1 MVKVKI
7 TNAYG
12 QGYTQGETYEVEP
25 AEAKRLVDGGH
36 ATVIS
41 PAATPKKENAAD
53 SGHAKAEKA
62 VVK

>member
-12 QGYTQGETYEVEP
+12 QGYAQGETYEVEP
-25 AEAKRLVDGGH
+25 AEAKRLTEGGH
-36 ATVIS
+36 AIVIS
-41 PAATPKKENAAD
+41 PGTTPKKENAAD
-53 SGHAKAEKA
+53 SGPAKAEKA